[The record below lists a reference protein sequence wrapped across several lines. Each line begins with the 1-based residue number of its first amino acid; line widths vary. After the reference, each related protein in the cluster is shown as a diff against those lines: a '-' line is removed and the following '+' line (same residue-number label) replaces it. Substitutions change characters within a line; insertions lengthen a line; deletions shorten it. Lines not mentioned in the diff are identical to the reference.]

1 MTDPDTAADAFGVL
15 SDPSRVAILRE
26 LTNRT
31 HAADDSPVEF
41 AELRRAV
48 GFDDAGRFNYH
59 LGKLRDRFVVK
70 REDGYAPTYAGMK
83 AIGSVEAG
91 TYTTDPEP
99 REAVADHDCP
109 QCGEGLTARYED
121 HLLTVECEDHDVFF
135 VTAVP
140 PTVADGAAVNE
151 IVDFAITDVQL
162 DLERAVDGTCPV
174 CSGAITPSAFE
185 RDDGGHL
192 SVSIDCESCWMT
204 IRVPVGLTVLRHPAV
219 VSLYY
224 DHGIDLRREFPAAL
238 EFARSTDNASVVA
251 EDPTEVELDVEVG
264 DDRVTLYVDEELNV
278 TEA

>member
-26 LTNRT
+26 LTNRGHVGDGST
-31 HAADDSPVEF
+31 VEF

-91 TYTTDPEP
+91 TYTTAPEP
-99 REAVADHDCP
+99 REAVVDHECP

-121 HLLTVECEDHDVFF
+121 HLLTVQCEEHDVFF
-135 VTAVP
+135 MTAVP
-140 PTVADGAAVNE
+140 PSVADGADVHE
-151 IVDFAITDVQL
+151 IVEFAIGDVQL

-174 CSGAITPSAFE
+174 CASAIVPSEFE
-185 RDDGGHL
+185 RDDDGHL
-192 SVSIDCESCWMT
+192 SVVIDCERCWMT
-204 IRVPVGLTVLRHPAV
+204 IHVPVGLTVLRHPAV

-224 DHGIDLRREFPAAL
+224 DHGVDLRREFPAAL
-238 EFARSTDNASVVA
+238 EFAHSTDNATIVS
-251 EDPTEVELDVEVG
+251 EDPTEVELTVDVG
-264 DDRVTLYVDEELNV
+264 ADSLTMHVDEELNV